1 MTKKG
6 YICLLIILG
15 IIIYFNALFN
25 GFLWDDEEQVLNNVL
40 VHSIANFP
48 QFFSGSTF
56 NTGGSGSLGGLYYK
70 PLMTTFFSLIYT
82 LFGANSFFFHFFQ
95 IGLHILNSIFIFL
108 IFRYFFNSS
117 KKDFTSFVLALFFL
131 IHPINVEAVAYV
143 SDFQEVLFFF
153 FGIFGFWLVV
163 SKRLASVKNYFL
175 LFLLMLFSL
184 LSKESGALFIF
195 ITGLYSLLFS
205 KKHLKTILVTL
216 FCSISVYS
224 ILRFVIAGIYFNKH
238 GLTPISTLTFFE
250 RLLSVPKIVFFY
262 LKTFI
267 YPINLSI
274 SQHWVVN
281 SLSISEFYI
290 PLILCLIVFTIFF
303 GFLYYLHFKRSSS
316 FKIYLFFLAWFLT
329 GIFLHLQVVFP
340 LDMTVS
346 ERWFYFPIIGLLG
359 MLGVVFFQF
368 KLNIITKKVLLIILV
383 LIIFFLGI
391 RTIIRNSN
399 WKDGLTLYSHDE
411 LITPNS
417 FDLENNLGV
426 ELFRAGRFNEAE
438 AHFLASTKIAPS
450 WWTNW
455 NNLGVIVERKSKI
468 EEAKIYY
475 QKAIDNGQYYLAYQ
489 NLAKIYLYYDTPDMA
504 KSFCEE
510 SLKKFPNNASLWTIL
525 AISEYKLKDQN
536 KALLAAKNAYL
547 LEPSQQNALI
557 YSRLQQNLS
566 LEDK

>member
-1 MTKKG
+1 
-6 YICLLIILG
+6 
-15 IIIYFNALFN
+15 
-25 GFLWDDEEQVLNNVL
+25 
-40 VHSIANFP
+40 
-48 QFFSGSTF
+48 
-56 NTGGSGSLGGLYYK
+56 
-70 PLMTTFFSLIYT
+70 
-82 LFGANSFFFHFFQ
+82 
-95 IGLHILNSIFIFL
+95 
-108 IFRYFFNSS
+108 
-117 KKDFTSFVLALFFL
+117 
-131 IHPINVEAVAYV
+131 
-143 SDFQEVLFFF
+143 
-153 FGIFGFWLVV
+153 
-163 SKRLASVKNYFL
+163 
-175 LFLLMLFSL
+175 
-184 LSKESGALFIF
+184 
-195 ITGLYSLLFS
+195 
-205 KKHLKTILVTL
+205 
-216 FCSISVYS
+216 
-224 ILRFVIAGIYFNKH
+224 
-238 GLTPISTLTFFE
+238 
-250 RLLSVPKIVFFY
+250 
-262 LKTFI
+262 
-267 YPINLSI
+267 
-274 SQHWVVN
+274 
-281 SLSISEFYI
+281 
-290 PLILCLIVFTIFF
+290 
-303 GFLYYLHFKRSSS
+303 
-316 FKIYLFFLAWFLT
+316 
-329 GIFLHLQVVFP
+329 
-340 LDMTVS
+340 
-346 ERWFYFPIIGLLG
+346 